1 MELDRSIE
9 WATRVVAWHNRHPL
23 ARRVVPAN
31 VVAPG
36 WVSLPCSA
44 ADKPR
49 RRGWRMLF
57 GERFL
62 PPLSVRRVA
71 RWALRHG
78 VETAPAG
85 TTLPVREV
93 PVDNSRLP
101 AEGRPALLW
110 VASVAIEAG
119 SAQTRVLLGGGPR
132 AAVLGTRLWSWPR
145 CTTVLL
151 LLAATAAALCS
162 PGLLSEQVQAL
173 VSAIEVPAF
182 DAAAGEPAA
191 GEAAAELAHDGAV
204 EALAAVSASTSTS
217 AASSSPSPSRQSDH
231 APETSPRFAP
241 PVPAPASRTASPAPA
256 PRASAAASAPAVA
269 RLSALP
275 PAAAALAT
283 STRTAAAA
291 TFVPPVIRPHLS
303 DAAKAAAREAANAAR
318 AMLAAQAQS
327 QVQSQS
333 HVQAKAPQATAAAPA
348 VAWALAMPHTRTQA
362 ESQLVLTTLAAALAR
377 TGPLPGLRLETL
389 PAGDDWRAV
398 CWPFTQRAAAERLRA
413 LLLARGVRVELV
425 QF

>member
-1 MELDRSIE
+1 
-9 WATRVVAWHNRHPL
+9 
-23 ARRVVPAN
+23 
-31 VVAPG
+31 
-36 WVSLPCSA
+36 
-44 ADKPR
+44 
-49 RRGWRMLF
+49 MLF
-57 GERFL
+57 SERFL
-62 PPLSVRRVA
+62 PPLSTRRVA
-71 RWALRHG
+71 RWVLRHG

-85 TTLPVREV
+85 SALPVREV
-93 PVDNSRLP
+93 PVDSSRLP
-101 AEGRPALLW
+101 AEGRPARLW

-145 CTTVLL
+145 CTTALL
-151 LLAATAAALCS
+151 LLAATAAALYS

-173 VSAIEVPAF
+173 VSAIDAPSF
-182 DAAAGEPAA
+182 DAAAGQPAAA
-191 GEAAAELAHDGAV
+191 GEAAAELTHDGAM
-204 EALAAVSASTSTS
+204 EASASASAS
-217 AASSSPSPSRQSDH
+217 AWAYAAASSPSPSPSPSRQSEH
-231 APETSPRFAP
+231 ALETSPRVEP

-256 PRASAAASAPAVA
+256 PRVFAAASAPAVA

-318 AMLAAQAQS
+318 ATLAAQSQAHSQAQAQS
-327 QVQSQS
+327 QSQSQ
-333 HVQAKAPQATAAAPA
+333 VQTEAPQATAPAPA

-377 TGPLPGLRLETL
+377 TGPLPGLHLDTL